1 MSVPTDLTLFKRNNG
16 IYYFAYRDGSRGR
29 WKSTGCTTKPDA
41 LRCLTERQ
49 DLFKPRL
56 PRMSLGRF
64 VAEYETYAASRLSPR
79 TLSGYR
85 DTLKGFQRFVGD
97 VPLSTLTP
105 RMADAYLSQRAQKV
119 RPATVN
125 IELRSLRAIF
135 SVARKWGYCERNP
148 LQDARPLSS
157 QPDRPARFFSRA

>member
-16 IYYFAYRDGSRGR
+16 IYYFAYRDGSRRR

-85 DTLKGFQRFVGD
+85 DALKGFQRFVGTFRSR
-97 VPLSTLTP
+97 PSHREW
-105 RMADAYLSQRAQKV
+105 RMRISASEHR
-119 RPATVN
+119 
-125 IELRSLRAIF
+125 RSGL
-135 SVARKWGYCERNP
+135 P
-148 LQDARPLSS
+148 P
-157 QPDRPARFFSRA
+157 